1 MEKSQ
6 RKASVQSMHFDGD
19 IGAIL
24 NTIPQ
29 PVFIKDEQFRFRYVN
44 KAACAFLGRA
54 RADLIGCTDYDICSD
69 LEAKRIRQSDECVLL
84 TGEEVALEEEIA
96 RPDGKVRTVV
106 VHKRR
111 TELTTG
117 SAENMVV
124 TTILDV
130 TAQRRAE
137 ADLHTSQEHHR
148 ALIEL
153 HPQVPWTADPS
164 GEVLEMGPRW
174 KVTGFDPADAL
185 GTRWVQAM
193 HPDDVANV
201 QRHWSKSLKTGQPLD
216 TEFRLKSAKG
226 GYRWFRSRAAA
237 RRAKNGMI
245 VRWYGTV
252 ENIDD
257 RRKALEALK
266 ESEARFRA
274 IADDAP
280 VMIWV
285 ADETGEDD
293 YHSRLWLQTTGQ
305 TAEQAAGKGWLR
317 AIHPDDRK
325 RVDASF
331 NRAFSLRTSIR
342 TEYRLLRASGG
353 SAWVIDIGQP
363 RFAAD
368 GKFLGFVG
376 IALDITERRNAEQE
390 RLLAKKQIHHMARH
404 DALTGL
410 PNRQFLREEFGLLSD
425 GVAPGTRIAF
435 LCLDLDGFKA
445 INDAYGRAAGDLLL
459 RRVAE
464 RLRERVLQSD
474 ILCRLGSDEF
484 GVLRIGLR
492 SDDEGRRLA
501 QQLIDAIEEPYVL
514 SGTQVDLKLNIG
526 LAIALKGDQSLDEF
540 IQAADL
546 ALHQSRA
553 GGPGSYVQYEPGMDA
568 HLRAK
573 QAMKGALGRALE
585 RGELEIHYQPLVN
598 LHTGQITTFEAL
610 VRWSHPE
617 RGSVS
622 PAEFIPVA
630 EETGLIGSLGEWI
643 LCEACTEAAKWPTA
657 ISLAVNLSPQQ
668 FRDQDLAQK
677 VCTILDDSGLEGSR
691 LQLEIT
697 ESVLL
702 DECEGNLQ
710 ILREMRKRGV
720 KIAIDDFG
728 TGYSSLGYLRTFPFD
743 KIKVDRSFV
752 ADIPGGKESLAIIRA
767 VAAIGRS
774 LGIVTTVEGIE
785 RQDQF
790 EVIKAEGFD
799 EAQGYLLARPLPAQ
813 QARLLVRQNGVEVAG
828 S

>member
-1 MEKSQ
+1 MEKTQ
-6 RKASVQSMHFDGD
+6 RKASAQSMPFDGD
-19 IGAIL
+19 IAAIL
-24 NTIPQ
+24 NAIPQ
-29 PVFIKDEQFRFRYVN
+29 PVFIKDEQLRYRYVN
-44 KAACAFLGRA
+44 GAACTFLGRA
-54 RADLIGCTDYDICSD
+54 RHELIGCTDYDIRSD
-69 LEAKRIRQSDECVLL
+69 LEAKRIRQSDERVLL

-96 RPDGKVRTVV
+96 LPDGTVRTVV

-117 SAENMVV
+117 SAENVV
-124 TTILDV
+124 LTTILDV

-137 ADLHTSQEHHR
+137 AGLHASQEHHR

-185 GTRWVQAM
+185 GRRWVQAM
-193 HPDDVANV
+193 HPDDLVNV
-201 QRHWSKSLKTGQPLD
+201 QRQWSDSLKTGQPLD
-216 TEFRLKSAKG
+216 IEFRLKSAEG
-226 GYRWFRSRAAA
+226 GFCWFRSRAAA
-237 RRAKNGMI
+237 RRAEDGKI

-285 ADETGEDD
+285 TNETGDDD
-293 YHSRLWLQTTGQ
+293 YHSRLWLEATGQ

-325 RVDASF
+325 RVEASF
-331 NRAFSLRTSIR
+331 NCAFTLRKPIR
-342 TEYRLLRASGG
+342 TEYRLLRAHGG

-390 RLLAKKQIHHMARH
+390 RSLAKKQIHHMARH

-410 PNRQFLREEFGLLSD
+410 PNRQFLREEFELLSD
-425 GVAPGTRIAF
+425 EITPGTRITF
-435 LCLDLDGFKA
+435 LCFDLNDFKA
-445 INDAYGRAAGDLLL
+445 VNDAYGRAAGDLLL

-464 RLRERVLQSD
+464 RLRKSVLQSD

-484 GVLRIGLR
+484 GVLRIGVK

-501 QQLIDAIEEPYVL
+501 QQLIDLIKEPYVL
-514 SGTQVDLKLNIG
+514 SGTLVDLGVSVG
-526 LAIALKGDQSLDEF
+526 LVTAPKGDQAFDAF
-540 IQAADL
+540 IQAADI
-546 ALHQSRA
+546 ALDQCRA
-553 GGPGSYVQYEPGMDA
+553 GGRGSYVQYEPGMDA

-573 QAMKGALGRALE
+573 QEMGIALRRALNLD
-585 RGELEIHYQPLVN
+585 ELEIHYQPLVN
-598 LHTGQITTFEAL
+598 LHTDQISSFEAL
-610 VRWSHPE
+610 VRWSHPQ
-617 RGSVS
+617 RGPVS
-622 PAEFIPVA
+622 PAEFIPIA
-630 EETGLIGSLGEWI
+630 EETGLIGPLGEWV
-643 LCEACTEAAKWPTA
+643 LRKACAEATKWPTC
-657 ISLAVNLSPQQ
+657 ISVAVNLSPLQ
-668 FRDQDLAQK
+668 FRNLDLAK
-677 VCTILDDSGLEGSR
+677 RVGTVLDDSGLEASR

-702 DECEGNLQ
+702 DECEGNLR
-710 ILREMRKRGV
+710 ILKEIRELGV

-728 TGYSSLGYLRTFPFD
+728 TGYSSLGYLRTFAFD
-743 KIKVDRSFV
+743 KIKIDRSFV
-752 ADIPGGKESLAIIRA
+752 TDLPDGRESLAIVRA

-774 LGIVTTVEGIE
+774 LSIVTTVEGVE
-785 RQDQF
+785 RQDQLDL
-790 EVIKAEGFD
+790 IKAEGFD
-799 EAQGYLLARPLPAQ
+799 EAQGYLLSRPLPAQ
-813 QARLLVRQNGVEVAG
+813 QARELVRRNEVKG
-828 S
+828 N

>member
-1 MEKSQ
+1 MQKSQ
-6 RKASVQSMHFDGD
+6 RKASAQSMPFDSN
-19 IGAIL
+19 IETIL
-24 NTIPQ
+24 NAIPQ
-29 PVFIKDEQFRFRYVN
+29 PIFIKDEQFRFRYVN
-44 KAACAFLGRA
+44 EAACAFLGGA
-54 RADLIGCTDYDICSD
+54 RRDLIGCTDYDILSAF
-69 LEAKRIRQSDECVLL
+69 EAKHIRESDKRVL
-84 TGEEVALEEEIA
+84 TGEEVALEEEMA
-96 RPDGKVRTVV
+96 LPDGTVRTVV
-106 VHKRR
+106 THKRR
-111 TELTTG
+111 AELTTG
-117 SAENMVV
+117 PAGNVVV

-137 ADLHTSQEHHR
+137 ADLQASQEHHR

-185 GTRWVQAM
+185 GTRWAQAM
-193 HPDDVANV
+193 HPDDLANV
-201 QRHWSKSLKTGQPLD
+201 QRQWSNALKTGQPLD
-216 TEFRLKSAKG
+216 MEFRLMSAEG
-226 GYRWFRSRAAA
+226 GFCWFRCRAAA
-237 RRAKNGMI
+237 RRSKDGTI
-245 VRWYGTV
+245 LRWYGTV

-266 ESEARFRA
+266 ESEVRFRA

-280 VMIWV
+280 IMIW
-285 ADETGEDD
+285 ATNETGEDD
-293 YHSRLWLQTTGQ
+293 YHSRLWLETTGQ

-325 RVDASF
+325 RVEAGF
-331 NRAFSLRTSIR
+331 TRAFSLRTSIR
-342 TEYRLLRASGG
+342 TEYRLLRAQGG

-363 RFAAD
+363 RFAED

-410 PNRQFLREEFGLLSD
+410 PNRQFLREEYGLLSD
-425 GVAPGTRIAF
+425 EVAPGTRIAF
-435 LCLDLDGFKA
+435 LCLDLHGFKA

-484 GVLRIGLR
+484 GVLRIGLK

-514 SGTQVDLKLNIG
+514 SGTQVDLRLNIG
-526 LAIALKGDQSLDEF
+526 LATALKGDRSLDEF
-540 IQAADL
+540 IQAADI

-573 QAMKGALGRALE
+573 QATKVALPRALE

-598 LHTGQITTFEAL
+598 LHTDQITTFEAL

-643 LCEACTEAAKWPTA
+643 LREACTEAAKWPTA
-657 ISLAVNLSPQQ
+657 ISVAVNLSPLQ
-668 FRDQDLAQK
+668 FRNQDLAQK
-677 VCTILDDSGLEGSR
+677 VCTILDDSGLEASR

-710 ILREMRKRGV
+710 ILKEMRKLGV

-752 ADIPGGKESLAIIRA
+752 ADLPDGKESLAIVRA

-785 RQDQF
+785 RQDQL

-799 EAQGYLLARPLPAQ
+799 EAQGYLLARPLSAE
-813 QARLLVRQNGVEVAG
+813 QARELFQRKEVDG
-828 S
+828 N